1 MVKKEN
7 IYTLVMWYRAAQK
20 QRDYLRAK
28 KDERWLIFE
37 EFVKSY
43 EERLKDIN
51 QDIDVLNYFGEPNAT
66 V

>member
-1 MVKKEN
+1 
-7 IYTLVMWYRAAQK
+7 MWYRAAQK
-20 QRDYLRAK
+20 QRDYLRAN
-28 KDERWLIFE
+28 KDEHWAIFE

>member
-7 IYTLVMWYRAAQK
+7 IYTLVMWYNAAQK

-28 KDERWLIFE
+28 KDERWEIFE
-37 EFVKSY
+37 EFRRSY

-51 QDIDVLNYFGEPNAT
+51 QDIDVMEYFQHA
-66 V
+66 

>member
-1 MVKKEN
+1 
-7 IYTLVMWYRAAQK
+7 MWYRAAQK

-28 KDERWLIFE
+28 RDERWAIFE